1 MTAAKRLGRR
11 LTSTPVLKQIFY
23 RLPKG
28 VSEVH
33 VFHAAFGETGYPVCP
48 QCRCTMEREYMSF
61 CSRCGQRLDWKNYE
75 FARITYVG
83 QQEKRGRNYS
93 IVQ

>member
-1 MTAAKRLGRR
+1 MTAGKRLGRR
-11 LTSTPVLKQIFY
+11 MAFMPVLEQMLY
-23 RLPKG
+23 RLPME

-48 QCRCTMEREYMSF
+48 RCGRTMEREYMSF
-61 CSRCGQRLDWKNYE
+61 CSRCGQRLDWVNYE

-83 QQEKRGRNYS
+83 
-93 IVQ
+93 

>member
-11 LTSTPVLKQIFY
+11 LASAPVLEQLLY
-23 RLPKG
+23 RLPMA

-48 QCRCTMEREYMSF
+48 RCACTMEREYMSF
-61 CSRCGQRLDWKNYE
+61 CSRCGQRLEWKNYE
-75 FARITYVG
+75 LAKITYVG
-83 QQEKRGRNYS
+83 
-93 IVQ
+93 